1 MNAIR
6 KSYPNVSNNHPLRN
20 PIVNILPKILPATLN
35 PKISTIDNSSVKQ
48 ISKSNDSNNVKKLLD
63 NNVQM
68 TEEYIEKNK
77 MHKSILSSLKA
88 DTVDIKATRTDKVSD
103 KNDVKL
109 NSIKL
114 NSEILVSSS
123 VVAKNSL
130 QKSIGL
136 PQIRRTTPRLA
147 KTRSAQNMK
156 LMAQALGS
164 KNSSNCNTLKSK
176 EKNTDKAIGEHD
188 TASKVVSFIVISIT
202 LKKLL
207 KKNYLNYMILY
218 NAGQ

>member
-35 PKISTIDNSSVKQ
+35 PKISTIDNNSAKQ

-63 NNVQM
+63 NNVQI
-68 TEEYIEKNK
+68 TEEYMEKNK
-77 MHKSILSSLKA
+77 MHKSILNSLKA
-88 DTVDIKATRTDKVSD
+88 DTVDIKATCTDKVSD
-103 KNDVKL
+103 KND
-109 NSIKL
+109 IKL
-114 NSEILVSSS
+114 NSILVSSS

-176 EKNTDKAIGEHD
+176 EKNIDKAIGEHD
-188 TASKVVSFIVISIT
+188 TASKVVSFIIIFIT
-202 LKKLL
+202 LKKIL
-207 KKNYLNYMILY
+207 KKNYI
-218 NAGQ
+218 

>member
-6 KSYPNVSNNHPLRN
+6 KSYPNVSNSHPLRN

-35 PKISTIDNSSVKQ
+35 PKISSIDNSSAKQ
-48 ISKSNDSNNVKKLLD
+48 ISKSNDSDNVKKLLD
-63 NNVQM
+63 NNVQI
-68 TEEYIEKNK
+68 TEEYMEKNK
-77 MHKSILSSLKA
+77 THKNVLTSLKA
-88 DTVDIKATRTDKVSD
+88 DTADTKATRTDKVSD
-103 KNDVKL
+103 KNNVKL
-109 NSIKL
+109 NP
-114 NSEILVSSS
+114 ILVSSS

-130 QKSIGL
+130 QKSTNGL

-176 EKNTDKAIGEHD
+176 EKNIDKTIGEHD
-188 TASKVVSFIVISIT
+188 TASKVVSFIF
-202 LKKLL
+202 
-207 KKNYLNYMILY
+207 
-218 NAGQ
+218 